1 MEKSFRENYN
11 EALKRME
18 NITDRQKAILQAA
31 LDLFAE
37 QGFEATS
44 TSQIA
49 KKANVSLGSVYH
61 TFRNKNELLMAV
73 MTPMFKNVFQ
83 SSADQFID
91 QTLGKKYDNFSDFI
105 YSLVKDRI
113 RFIDDNFKII
123 KIMAGELL
131 TDHHFT
137 QQIIDIFSKQLFQ
150 SAMPTIEQFKQQG
163 EIIDWP
169 NKDILQVIF
178 GPFSVHFGKLVLGIA
193 DLTEAGQ
200 KREIEVAS
208 QSIIKA
214 LAK

>member
-1 MEKSFRENYN
+1 MEKTFRENYN
-11 EALKRME
+11 EALKKMK
-18 NITDRQKAILQAA
+18 NITDRQRAILNAA

-61 TFRNKNELLMAV
+61 TFRNKDELLMAV
-73 MTPMFKNVFQ
+73 MTPMFQNVFQ

-91 QTLGKKYDNFSDFI
+91 QTLGRKYDNFSEFI
-105 YSLVKDRI
+105 YSLVEDRI
-113 RFIDDNFKII
+113 NFIDENFKII

-131 TDHHFT
+131 TDQQFT

-150 SAMPTIEQFKQQG
+150 SAMPTIDQFKKSG
-163 EIIDWP
+163 EIVDWP

-178 GPFSVHFGKLVLGIA
+178 GPFAVHFGKLVLGIA
-193 DLTEAGQ
+193 DLSESG
-200 KREIEVAS
+200 KKKEIELAS

-214 LAK
+214 LSK

>member
-1 MEKSFRENYN
+1 MEKSFRENYS

-49 KKANVSLGSVYH
+49 KRANVALGSVYH

-73 MTPMFKNVFQ
+73 MTPMFENVFQ
-83 SSADQFID
+83 SSANQFID
-91 QTLGKKYDNFSDFI
+91 QTLGKKYDNFNEFI
-105 YSLVKDRI
+105 YSLVKDRL
-113 RFIDDNFKII
+113 RFIDDNFKVI

-131 TDHHFT
+131 TDQHFT
-137 QQIIDIFSKQLFQ
+137 QEIIDVFSKQLFQ
-150 SAMPTIEQFKQQG
+150 SAMPTIERFKQEG
-163 EIIDWP
+163 EIVDWH

-178 GPFSVHFGKLVLGIA
+178 GPFAVHFGKLVLGIA
-193 DLTEAGQ
+193 DLTNAG
-200 KREIEVAS
+200 KNREIEVAS